1 MMRIGLT
8 GGIAAG
14 KSVAAHTFAEL
25 GAVLIDHDV
34 LARRVVAP
42 GTVVLDRLVERFG
55 EEVLDVDGAL
65 DRAALGHLVFNDPA
79 ARADLDAIVHPDIHR
94 LAAQEEAG
102 AVAADADAIVVH
114 DIPLLVETGQEE
126 TFHLVA
132 VVDAPADLRIRR
144 LVEQRGLGL
153 PDARRRVA
161 AQADDAVRLAAA
173 DVVLPGAGTEDELRA
188 AVRALWRRLQTEV
201 EEEHE

>member
-14 KSVAAHTFAEL
+14 KSVAARTFAEL

-42 GTVVLDRLVERFG
+42 GSVALDRLVERFG
-55 EEVLDVDGAL
+55 EEILDADGAL

-79 ARADLDAIVHPDIHR
+79 ARADLDGIVHPDIHR
-94 LAAQEEAG
+94 MAAQEEAA
-102 AVAADADAIVVH
+102 AVTADPDAIVVH
-114 DIPLLVETGQEE
+114 DIPLLVETGQAE

-132 VVDAPADLRIRR
+132 VVDAPADLRIQR
-144 LVEQRGLGL
+144 LVEERGLSL

-161 AQADDAVRLAAA
+161 AQADDATRLAAA
-173 DVVLPGAGTEDELRA
+173 DVVLPGQGSEESLVA
-188 AVRALWRRLQTEV
+188 AVTQLWGRLQTEI